1 MQFWARG
8 RNKTGARTRANTA
21 TLPSLVFLQRC
32 WPSLRSEMAALNDW
46 LGFSVPSIDP
56 FEEKSDNSQ
65 TSTPPHL
72 SPLDL
77 LTIEFSDLPESMDSP
92 LSQEEPQILDIR
104 RKRDTSPKR
113 RRSPGHSSD
122 SDSGPTTKR
131 KGATSQRD
139 PIPGGDAATLPR
151 QTILTISSPDFEKFA
166 GDLRARRTLTPAEE
180 KELKR
185 QRRLVRNREYA
196 QESRNKKRSVENQ
209 LEAKL
214 TQLESANARL
224 QRELDSVRAENAV
237 LKQQLASEPRTS
249 WELGVTS
256 QTTFTLFVVL
266 FAFGLIF
273 SLGNIVAPVSSSHT
287 YHTGRSILT
296 VESPEVNWFQH
307 LFNHLLPSTAFPDQC
322 LSLHEQVMTCLQS
335 HLA

>member
-1 MQFWARG
+1 
-8 RNKTGARTRANTA
+8 
-21 TLPSLVFLQRC
+21 
-32 WPSLRSEMAALNDW
+32 MAALNDW

-65 TSTPPHL
+65 TSNQTPPHL

-77 LTIEFSDLPESMDSP
+77 LPIEFSDLPESMDSP
-92 LSQEEPQILDIR
+92 VSQEEPQLQLVR
-104 RKRDTSPKR
+104 TKRDTSPKR

-122 SDSGPTTKR
+122 SDSGPSTPKR
-131 KGATSQRD
+131 KGTASQRD

-151 QTILTISSPDFEKFA
+151 QTILTISSPEFEKFA
-166 GDLRARRTLTPAEE
+166 GDLRARRALTPAEE

-237 LKQQLASEPRTS
+237 LKQHLASEPRTG

-273 SLGNIVAPVSSSHT
+273 SLGNILAPISSSHT
-287 YHTGRSILT
+287 YHTGRSLLT
-296 VESPEVNWFQH
+296 VESSEVNWFQH
-307 LFNHLLPSTAFPDQC
+307 LLNHLLPSTAFPDQC

-335 HLA
+335 HLT